1 MKGLS
6 VVVVS
11 IAVCLSATRDGRAN
25 ERPDEEQIR
34 QAIHDQETAW
44 NRGNARDYVA
54 HFQKEGA
61 FTNVVGVTYET
72 RDAFEARVAQIFA
85 TIFNGSN
92 LSNTVRKIRF
102 VRPDVAIVSIT
113 TEISGLKGSP
123 PGVKA
128 SADGKLRMNKL
139 EVMVKENGQWWVAAF
154 HNLDVKVE

>member
-1 MKGLS
+1 MKRLS

-11 IAVCLSATRDGRAN
+11 IAVCLSATCDAQAK
-25 ERPDEEQIR
+25 ERSDEEQIR
-34 QAIHDQETAW
+34 QVVHDQETAW
-44 NRGNARDYVA
+44 NRGNAKDYAA

-72 RDAFEARVAQIFA
+72 RDVFEARVARIFA
-85 TIFNGSN
+85 TIFNGSK

-113 TEISGLKGSP
+113 TEISGLKGLP

-128 SADGKLRMNKL
+128 SADGKLRTNKL
-139 EVMVKENGQWWVAAF
+139 EVLVKENGQWWVAAF